1 MENEFLIE
9 EDTIYVK
16 SVKIVRNSSTKTVS
30 FEFELDGY
38 EPIVDENEVYFHV
51 NDKFSFN
58 IWLFQYNVYHYEK

>member
-38 EPIVDENEVYFHV
+38 ETIVDEN
-51 NDKFSFN
+51 
-58 IWLFQYNVYHYEK
+58 